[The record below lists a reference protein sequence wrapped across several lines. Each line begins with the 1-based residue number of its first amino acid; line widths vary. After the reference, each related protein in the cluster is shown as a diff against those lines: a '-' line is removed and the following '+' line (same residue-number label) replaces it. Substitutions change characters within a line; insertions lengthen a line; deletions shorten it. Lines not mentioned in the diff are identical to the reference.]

1 MNKSE
6 FLIQYRQRQ
15 QICPFNKDKNNEKVN
30 FAFTNDD
37 CSNDNDIKLHEH
49 INKDNERVCC

>member
-1 MNKSE
+1 MGQ

-30 FAFTNDD
+30 FAFTNND

-49 INKDNERVCC
+49 INKDNERVCG